1 MLRNR
6 VRRPFTV
13 EAKSTGQNRF
23 VSIPS
28 KVPSAS
34 SKRAGQPAAAMPWP
48 PFEPAEAGAASGAEV
63 AAEQRRVLPNLLVPV
78 PPEPE
83 PEPVFEAEV
92 LPRVRRVPA
101 PVPAGEAPRR
111 RGRPRKVPM
120 APVAEPALTEPPVAE
135 RPDAKRPVAAPAL
148 AARPRVEPE
157 PTAPPAVVRRRM
169 DREGSE
175 RLGRAERWKRRLPRA
190 CW

>member
-13 EAKSTGQNRF
+13 EAKATGQNRF

-28 KVPSAS
+28 KLPSAT
-34 SKRAGQPAAAMPWP
+34 KRAGPGAAAMPWP
-48 PFEPAEAGAASGAEV
+48 PLDPAADTAPRAEP
-63 AAEQRRVLPNLLVPV
+63 AAEQRRVLPNLLVPL

-83 PEPVFEAEV
+83 PEPVLEAEA

-101 PVPAGEAPRR
+101 PPPSDEAPRR
-111 RGRPRKVPM
+111 RGRPRKVPV
-120 APVAEPALTEPPVAE
+120 AAAEPAAPAPAITERPVAE
-135 RPDAKRPVAAPAL
+135 RPPIETAAETPPPGSMPA
-148 AARPRVEPE
+148 
-157 PTAPPAVVRRRM
+157 AVRLRLS
-169 DREGSE
+169 REGSE
-175 RLGRAERWKRRLPRA
+175 RLSRAERWKRRLPRR

>member
-34 SKRAGQPAAAMPWP
+34 SKRAGQAAAAMPWP

-63 AAEQRRVLPNLLVPV
+63 AAEQRRVLPNLLVPT

-83 PEPVFEAEV
+83 PEPVVEAEV

-111 RGRPRKVPM
+111 RGRPRKVPI
-120 APVAEPALTEPPVAE
+120 AAEPALTELPVA
-135 RPDAKRPVAAPAL
+135 KRQVAELAL
-148 AARPRVEPE
+148 AARPLVEPRAPEPE
-157 PTAPPAVVRRRM
+157 PAAPPAVVRRRM

>member
-34 SKRAGQPAAAMPWP
+34 SKRAGQAAAMPWP
-48 PFEPAEAGAASGAEV
+48 PFEPAETGAASGAEV
-63 AAEQRRVLPNLLVPV
+63 AAEQRRVLPNLLVPP

-83 PEPVFEAEV
+83 PEPVVDAEV

-101 PVPAGEAPRR
+101 PVPTGEAPRR
-111 RGRPRKVPM
+111 RGRPRKVPI
-120 APVAEPALTEPPVAE
+120 APVAEPALTEPPVA
-135 RPDAKRPVAAPAL
+135 KRQVAELAL
-148 AARPRVEPE
+148 AARPLVEPRAPEPE
-157 PTAPPAVVRRRM
+157 PTAPPAIVRRRM